1 MVVSC
6 ARPDRRAA
14 GAVAAGASG
23 RPVFHVGAGGVERSV
38 CARARGASLLVAP
51 SSLAL
56 SPCPQPAPRGARR
69 VAAVGMHPSSSRQ
82 ELLGSI
88 PPPTAEEE
96 DDPDG
101 RDDEAGVPTPRSEGG
116 TPGLAPPA
124 AVVEMS
130 ALYVV
135 DGEVAPTRTPGFV
148 GSGEVGGEGGASV
161 ADESRASSNPA
172 IGGDGGS
179 QDGAVAGGR
188 AGGAWG
194 VCYGCG
200 ILARATCGRLGEGVA
215 ADAARRWAWYRQ
227 DWADGAGT
235 PGRLY
240 RLLAP
245 STYIFLASFMPA
257 IAFGEQLNENTRG
270 AFSVPHVLIADAI
283 GGVAQSVIG
292 GQPLLIV
299 GVAQPMV
306 LIYSFVFDYLDSA
319 GDADVFRPTMSYVLL
334 FAAALH
340 ALVALLNAC
349 GLVAYFTRFSGETF
363 GALIAV
369 LFVQDSIKGL
379 VREFQGDGVV
389 FDPSAGVD
397 ADTQSAWRLINGLWS
412 LFLAGTQVLVS
423 IAALGATSW
432 RTLRGPARRAL
443 AAYGPPLA
451 VVCVTGL
458 SYAVGGAPGGAQ
470 VPTRVDAEQVYAD
483 GVRESWSTITRL
495 GEVEGKVRGRAS
507 SLGGAR
513 CCEAC
518 ALLLASTSY

>member
-1 MVVSC
+1 
-6 ARPDRRAA
+6 
-14 GAVAAGASG
+14 
-23 RPVFHVGAGGVERSV
+23 
-38 CARARGASLLVAP
+38 
-51 SSLAL
+51 
-56 SPCPQPAPRGARR
+56 
-69 VAAVGMHPSSSRQ
+69 
-82 ELLGSI
+82 
-88 PPPTAEEE
+88 
-96 DDPDG
+96 
-101 RDDEAGVPTPRSEGG
+101 
-116 TPGLAPPA
+116 
-124 AVVEMS
+124 
-130 ALYVV
+130 
-135 DGEVAPTRTPGFV
+135 
-148 GSGEVGGEGGASV
+148 
-161 ADESRASSNPA
+161 
-172 IGGDGGS
+172 
-179 QDGAVAGGR
+179 
-188 AGGAWG
+188 
-194 VCYGCG
+194 
-200 ILARATCGRLGEGVA
+200 
-215 ADAARRWAWYRQ
+215 
-227 DWADGAGT
+227 
-235 PGRLY
+235 
-240 RLLAP
+240 
-245 STYIFLASFMPA
+245 
-257 IAFGEQLNENTRG
+257 
-270 AFSVPHVLIADAI
+270 
-283 GGVAQSVIG
+283 
-292 GQPLLIV
+292 
-299 GVAQPMV
+299 MV

-507 SLGGAR
+507 ASSLGGAR